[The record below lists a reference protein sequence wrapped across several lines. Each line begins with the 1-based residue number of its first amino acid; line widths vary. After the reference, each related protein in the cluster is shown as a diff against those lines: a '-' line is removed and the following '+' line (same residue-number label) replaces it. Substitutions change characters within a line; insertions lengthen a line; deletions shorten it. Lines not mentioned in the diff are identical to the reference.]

1 MAKNSDDSNS
11 AGAGAPGEKP
21 AAKAEKPAGKPEKAQ
36 QAAGQAAKGAGEVGE
51 AAKPPAKAEEPAGMA
66 QATPPAEHAGNAAK
80 AGKAADQ
87 AGKAADKGDKAAKG
101 SGKSQGAASGKG
113 GKKGAGAAPSGP
125 HAPERREGYVPR
137 LKHRYLEE
145 VVPKLKQEFGIEN
158 TMAVPRLERI
168 SLNMGMGEAIQNI
181 KILDDAVDEMGALA
195 GQRPTITRSQKSIA
209 AFKLRAGMP
218 IGCRVTLRGERMWEF
233 LDRFISVA
241 LPRVRD
247 FRGVSPKSFDG
258 RGNYTMGIRDHL
270 IFLEIDYNKVERPKG
285 MNITIVTTAGND
297 ERALYLLRELGMPFA
312 RLLDKS

>member
-1 MAKNSDDSNS
+1 
-11 AGAGAPGEKP
+11 
-21 AAKAEKPAGKPEKAQ
+21 
-36 QAAGQAAKGAGEVGE
+36 
-51 AAKPPAKAEEPAGMA
+51 
-66 QATPPAEHAGNAAK
+66 
-80 AGKAADQ
+80 
-87 AGKAADKGDKAAKG
+87 
-101 SGKSQGAASGKG
+101 
-113 GKKGAGAAPSGP
+113 
-125 HAPERREGYVPR
+125 VPR
-137 LKHRYLEE
+137 LRRRYLDE
-145 VVPKLKQEFGIEN
+145 VVPKLKQEFGIKN

-181 KILDDAVDEMGALA
+181 KILDDAVEEMAALA
-195 GQRPTITRSQKSIA
+195 GQRPTVTRAQKSIA

-218 IGCRVTLRGERMWEF
+218 IGCRVTLRGARMWDF

-285 MNITIVTTAGND
+285 MNVTIVTTAGND

-312 RLLDKS
+312 RPDAGR